1 MTTTQITYIRFLAS
15 YGWGWEDIW
24 KRIKNGSEFQCIT
37 AEQVRRIV
45 LDRGK

>member
-24 KRIKNGSEFQCIT
+24 KRIKHGSDFQNVT
-37 AEQVRRIV
+37 SDQVRRIV